1 MLDFMYWYHHILKSP
16 QIGRRLPMSDIS
28 TQNYYWSGI
37 SLLLRS
43 HDSMTKQNCPDSFA
57 DRVFQTEIRVIQSRQ
72 NCPLK
77 KRHLV
82 LKCSMIINHWL
93 KFKIKIC
100 IRFKIQNFHF
110 FIYFLTYR
118 NILLSVTQPSIWSKE
133 LSLKQSS
140 LKIRTT
146 NAISW
151 MYLGGTA

>member
-1 MLDFMYWYHHILKSP
+1 MKNNLKNEIAIKMLDFMYWYHHILKSP

-93 KFKIKIC
+93 KFKIKIS
-100 IRFKIQNFHF
+100 ILVSKFKT
-110 FIYFLTYR
+110 FIFLFTF
-118 NILLSVTQPSIWSKE
+118 LLIG
-133 LSLKQSS
+133 
-140 LKIRTT
+140 IFC
-146 NAISW
+146 
-151 MYLGGTA
+151 YH

>member
-1 MLDFMYWYHHILKSP
+1 MILSYLKVSPNWTTLTYVRYLDTK
-16 QIGRRLPMSDIS
+16 
-28 TQNYYWSGI
+28 
-37 SLLLRS
+37 LLLIWNFS
-43 HDSMTKQNCPDSFA
+43 ASSKSWFHDQTSFA

-93 KFKIKIC
+93 KFKT
-100 IRFKIQNFHF
+100 FSPF
-110 FIYFLTYR
+110 FLFTFLLYR

-140 LKIRTT
+140 LQIRTT
-146 NAISW
+146 NAISL
-151 MYLGGTA
+151 MYLGCTA